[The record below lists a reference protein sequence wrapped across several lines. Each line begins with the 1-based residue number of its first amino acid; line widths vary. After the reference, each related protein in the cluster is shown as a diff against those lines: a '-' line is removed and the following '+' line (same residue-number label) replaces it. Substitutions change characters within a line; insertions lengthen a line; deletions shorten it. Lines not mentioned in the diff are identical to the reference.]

1 MSQIFWCE
9 VSRLRRSIYNPRI
22 VQDPEKTRI
31 LKASI
36 AREGVK
42 QPLIV
47 YDAGDGFFE
56 VLDGGRRLAAAA
68 ELGVE
73 RLPCVVIP
81 AVDIPKQSLTI
92 HFSQDDLTPEEVVVL
107 VERLVGEEVFKS
119 VEDVCRYLGVS
130 KSWYY
135 TLKKA
140 VKRPENVEGL
150 PVTTLELIERTGLE
164 ESKKQELAELLKS
177 TRLPR
182 DVVREVVKEVEENP
196 GEAAAIVGK
205 HHSLDAETA
214 RRQRRR
220 GIREIHIHHPPRGKR
235 SRVHSPKPGPDTL
248 DGQDTAPRPPHR
260 KTSLAT
266 GVKHTQRC
274 ENAAYVRFPSV
285 VAPARWFSRLSLDA
299 GAVLG
304 FL

>member
-9 VSRLRRSIYNPRI
+9 VSRLRRSVYNPRI

-68 ELGVE
+68 ELEVE

-164 ESKKQELAELLKS
+164 ESKKQELAELLRS

-205 HHSLDAETA
+205 HLLSMPRQLGDNAVEASGKYTYIIRLEASTAEFTA
-214 RRQRRR
+214 RNQGQTLWTVRIPLQDLR
-220 GIREIHIHHPPRGKR
+220 IVKR
-235 SRVHSPKPGPDTL
+235 LWQQV
-248 DGQDTAPRPPHR
+248 
-260 KTSLAT
+260 
-266 GVKHTQRC
+266 
-274 ENAAYVRFPSV
+274 
-285 VAPARWFSRLSLDA
+285 
-299 GAVLG
+299 
-304 FL
+304 